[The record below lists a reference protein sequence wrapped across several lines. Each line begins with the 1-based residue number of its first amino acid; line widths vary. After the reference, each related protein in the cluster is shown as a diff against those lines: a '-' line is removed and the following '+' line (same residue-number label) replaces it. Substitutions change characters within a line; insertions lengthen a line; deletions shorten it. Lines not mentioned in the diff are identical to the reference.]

1 MPSLPISAP
10 PVPVQAALL
19 TSCCCYFGAPVVVV
33 VVVVASASAA
43 AGTAS
48 LRVVVAAEPGGRSHR
63 RRSLTKTSKTAGCS
77 DELVPFC
84 FLSRFRYLLFFSKM
98 GGTKRSRSISLLNP
112 LPKIK
117 MRHQLLFILLCMRR
131 TDESI
136 QPGEG
141 SYRAFLFFGTYVLS
155 IAAQKTDSR
164 KSLARSMINAN
175 KKGAKC

>member
-19 TSCCCYFGAPVVVV
+19 TSCCCYFGAPAVVV
-33 VVVVASASAA
+33 VVVVASASASAAA

-84 FLSRFRYLLFFSKM
+84 FLSRFRSLLFFSKM
-98 GGTKRSRSISLLNP
+98 GGTGAFSIDQP
-112 LPKIK
+112 LEPFT
-117 MRHQLLFILLCMRR
+117 QDQ
-131 TDESI
+131 DETPTI
-136 QPGEG
+136 
-141 SYRAFLFFGTYVLS
+141 YL
-155 IAAQKTDSR
+155 
-164 KSLARSMINAN
+164 
-175 KKGAKC
+175 